1 MRIPH
6 RQDAWHTIQQQATHH
21 HTQRPAGRT
30 QPLGAS
36 DDDVPDNLYD
46 AIIVAIDFED
56 TQHILADKSLNR
68 GVQVGLA
75 ILDTRDLTYLSNA
88 TKHCISTYNF
98 AGGST
103 ACQEK
108 AERQFLFGT
117 TVHIPLEDMR
127 AAIEAC
133 MARYRNIILVGY
145 DVSND
150 LIALR
155 YLHFDF
161 QQFPMDVIDTQWVA
175 KGVGGFPSLQLRRVL
190 QEPDCPYERLHCAGN
205 DAHFAL
211 RALLLLAARACAGM
225 EKEEHIRLWEDI
237 ARRPIHPPKNPKKEK
252 EKRRL
257 SWTSQGVCLDTDIWT
272 EYIRKREATLQ
283 QCYTPVEAR
292 VEPVWVILLLTWVAR
307 GMPRYPGQSNPKV
320 AFISDIASFEL
331 KPLFLVGSAI
341 TAVGFVLTVA
351 AVHVVRYEPGFALV
365 RSTTL
370 PDTHDDDESDPPD
383 EDDNTTRTLKLISLL
398 AIFAA
403 GLAATAL
410 ILLSVMDT
418 FRYKVAHHVFLRIC
432 FAGLAVQSACTAV
445 VYAHEV
451 TGFVSYVHHLGIWQ
465 HDWGKRS
472 LRVRVLYDAFVL

>member
-1 MRIPH
+1 MILQRCH
-6 RQDAWHTIQQQATHH
+6 DALWFF
-21 HTQRPAGRT
+21 
-30 QPLGAS
+30 L
-36 DDDVPDNLYD
+36 
-46 AIIVAIDFED
+46 
-56 TQHILADKSLNR
+56 HILILNIPPTR
-68 GVQVGLA
+68 LA
-75 ILDTRDLTYLSNA
+75 LFPALAGSVWFLT
-88 TKHCISTYNF
+88 
-98 AGGST
+98 
-103 ACQEK
+103 
-108 AERQFLFGT
+108 
-117 TVHIPLEDMR
+117 
-127 AAIEAC
+127 
-133 MARYRNIILVGY
+133 
-145 DVSND
+145 
-150 LIALR
+150 
-155 YLHFDF
+155 
-161 QQFPMDVIDTQWVA
+161 
-175 KGVGGFPSLQLRRVL
+175 
-190 QEPDCPYERLHCAGN
+190 
-205 DAHFAL
+205 
-211 RALLLLAARACAGM
+211 LA
-225 EKEEHIRLWEDI
+225 
-237 ARRPIHPPKNPKKEK
+237 
-252 EKRRL
+252 
-257 SWTSQGVCLDTDIWT
+257 S
-272 EYIRKREATLQ
+272 
-283 QCYTPVEAR
+283 
-292 VEPVWVILLLTWVAR
+292 LLLTWVAR

-432 FAGLAVQSACTAV
+432 FAGLAVQSACTAI

-472 LRVRVLYDAFVL
+472 LRVRVFAALSTALIVVELALGVAFISLTVPEENPSYSRAGILEWIIAFLGTVYLWLFCGFLDRTNFEGYVPSALYRAMPETPTDPERAPLLRAVTDRV